1 MELII
6 HSLLETITMIVASL
20 LIGSIGIP
28 LGVYIYHISEIGLN
42 HCPFKYRIISG
53 SINIFRSIP
62 YIILIVVLIP
72 ITRFILGTSIGT
84 FASSFSL
91 GISAFLMITRA
102 TEDSLSTVSKD
113 KIDIGLSFKA
123 NNNKISFSSILW
135 KIIFFESIPNLIKNL
150 TTITVSLVGF
160 SAMAGAVGGGGLGDL
175 AIRYGYQRY
184 DVWFLLYIVL
194 VLISLVQII
203 QITGAYFSKK
213 LTK

>member
-91 GISAFLMITRA
+91 GISVFLMITRA

-184 DVWFLLYIVL
+184 DVWFLFYIVL

>member
-6 HSLLETITMIVASL
+6 HSLLETLTMIFTSL

-42 HCPFKYRIISG
+42 PCPFKYKVISG

-72 ITRFILGTSIGT
+72 ITRFVLGTSIGT

-113 KIDIGLSFKA
+113 KVDIGLSFKA

-135 KIIFFESIPNLIKNL
+135 KIIFFESIPNLIKSL

-184 DVWFLLYIVL
+184 DVFFLLYIVL
-194 VLISLVQII
+194 VLIVLVQII

>member
-184 DVWFLLYIVL
+184 DVWFLFYIVL